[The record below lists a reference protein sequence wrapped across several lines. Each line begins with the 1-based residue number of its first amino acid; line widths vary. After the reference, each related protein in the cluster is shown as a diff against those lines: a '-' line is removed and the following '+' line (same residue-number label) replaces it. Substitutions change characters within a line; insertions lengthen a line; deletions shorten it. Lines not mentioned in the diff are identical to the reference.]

1 MKEDNCPS
9 RFSKLLNYSVLS
21 SEVGTELINQW
32 NEIKSPE
39 REPKAY

>member
-1 MKEDNCPS
+1 MKEDNCLS
-9 RFSKLLNYSVLS
+9 RFSKLLNYSVLN
-21 SEVGTELINQW
+21 SEVGTELIDQW